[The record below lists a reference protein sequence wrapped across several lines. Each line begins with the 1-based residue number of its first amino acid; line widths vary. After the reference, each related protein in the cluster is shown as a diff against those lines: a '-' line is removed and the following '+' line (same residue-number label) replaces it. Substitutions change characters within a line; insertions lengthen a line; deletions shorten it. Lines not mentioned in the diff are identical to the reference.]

1 MADRG
6 ITGRVAVVG
15 AGCTR
20 FGERRDAG
28 ADDLLIAAAH
38 EAAASAGID
47 LADVDAF
54 WLGTFGSGHAGT
66 ALSKP
71 LKLDNKP
78 VTRVENFCAT
88 GADAFR
94 NACYAVAAGAYDVV
108 MAIGVE
114 KVMDSGQAGIP
125 FFEFFDDGTA
135 VPHTPPGTFG
145 YLATGYARR
154 HGVADADL
162 RAAMTHV
169 AWKNHRNGALN
180 PRAYFQREIPKEVI
194 DRQPLLAGKLS
205 LLDCGGLA
213 DGAAAV
219 VITRTED
226 ARRYTGKPV
235 LVKALA
241 LAAGPGT
248 GAMDPGHDFSSFPE
262 AVAAARSAY
271 AQAGIGDPRAEL
283 SFAEVHDCFTITEIV
298 LMEDLGFSARGTAWK
313 DMVGGVFDRDGAL
326 PVNPDGGLK
335 AFGHPLGASGIRM
348 IFESWLQ
355 LRGEAGE
362 RQIDNGRRLA
372 LTQNIGGDPGECVC
386 LITILEG
393 PSQ

>member
-1 MADRG
+1 MASRG
-6 ITGRVAVVG
+6 ITDRVAIVG

-28 ADDLLIAAAH
+28 ADDLLIDAAT
-38 EAAASAGID
+38 EAAEAAGVE
-47 LADVDAF
+47 LADIDAF
-54 WLGTFGSGHAGT
+54 WLGTFGSGHAGV

-88 GADAFR
+88 GSDAFR

-114 KVMDSGQAGIP
+114 KMMDSGQSGIP
-125 FFEFFDDGTA
+125 FFEFFGDGTA

-145 YLATGYARR
+145 YLADGYAARY
-154 HGVADADL
+154 GVADEDL

-169 AWKNHRNGALN
+169 AWKNHANGALN

-194 DRQPLLAGKLS
+194 DRQPPLAGRLS

-219 VITRTED
+219 VITRAED
-226 ARRYTGKPV
+226 AARYPGTPV

-248 GAMDPGHDFSSFPE
+248 GNMDPAHDFASFPE
-262 AVAAARSAY
+262 AVAAARDAY
-271 AQAGIGDPRAEL
+271 RQAGVTDPRAQFAL
-283 SFAEVHDCFTITEIV
+283 AEVHDCFTITEIV
-298 LMEDLGFSARGTAWK
+298 LMEDLGFAAPGTAWK
-313 DMVGGVFDRDGAL
+313 DMVNGVFDRDGEL

-335 AFGHPLGASGIRM
+335 AFGHPLGASGLRM

-362 RQIDNGRRLA
+362 RQVDNGRTLA
-372 LTQNIGGDPGECVC
+372 LTQNVGGDPGECVS
-386 LITILEG
+386 LVTILGTESG
-393 PSQ
+393 